1 MSRRRVLV
9 VDDVLATAEATAM
22 VLELAGH
29 EVRTARSTEEALTIA
44 AAFAPV
50 VVISDLH
57 LGNGPD
63 GWALAE
69 ALRANPRHAGVR
81 LLALSGLDAPND
93 RKRALDAGF
102 GIVLT
107 KPVAPA
113 RLIALIEDG
122 PGPD

>member
-9 VDDVLATAEATAM
+9 VDDVAASAEATAM

-29 EVRTARSTEEALTIA
+29 EVRTARSAEEALGIA

-69 ALRANPRHAGVR
+69 ALRANPLHAGVR
-81 LLALSGLDAPND
+81 LLALSGLDAPSD
-93 RKRALDAGF
+93 HKRALDAGF

-113 RLIALIEDG
+113 RLIALVEDG